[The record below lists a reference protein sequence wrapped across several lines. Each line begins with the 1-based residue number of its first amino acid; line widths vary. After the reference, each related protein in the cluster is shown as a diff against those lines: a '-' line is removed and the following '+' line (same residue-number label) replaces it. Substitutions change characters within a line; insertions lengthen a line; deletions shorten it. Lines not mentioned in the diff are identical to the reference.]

1 MMPIAFHAKFIE
13 TESAE
18 HTATFSEQSNDV
30 RAAFDAKV
38 HMSDVFP
45 SDDLPLMDG
54 EPSPGISK
62 LFSRSDHRHPHDSEK
77 MDYMSAITNLELEA
91 MLK

>member
-1 MMPIAFHAKFIE
+1 MPVAFHAKFIE

-18 HTATFSEQSNDV
+18 HAATFSEQSNDIH
-30 RAAFDAKV
+30 AAFEAKV
-38 HMSDVFP
+38 HTSNVFP

-54 EPSPGISK
+54 EASPGISK
-62 LFSRSDHRHPHDSEK
+62 LFSRSDHRHPHDDEK
-77 MDYMSAITNLELEA
+77 MNYMSAISNLELEA